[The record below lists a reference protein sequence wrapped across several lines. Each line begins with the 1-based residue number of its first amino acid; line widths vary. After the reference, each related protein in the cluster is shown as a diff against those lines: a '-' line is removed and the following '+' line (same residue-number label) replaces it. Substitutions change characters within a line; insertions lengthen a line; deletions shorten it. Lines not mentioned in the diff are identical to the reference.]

1 MTTVSPIENGKA
13 AMKIDIH
20 SHIMSVAF
28 VEHLLGRDSLPA
40 ATREGNGFVTQCA
53 PLLAIRLGAPILD
66 LATKL
71 DHMDQAG
78 IDVAVLST
86 ALPYPA
92 TLGGAEAD
100 FWAARLNDELA
111 AIVAAHP
118 ARFAAWANL
127 GFGDPQRT
135 VTEIDRCLDEL
146 GLAGFQVFSNIAG
159 RALDAPDVLPVL
171 EHIASRHAPVHL
183 HPTWP
188 ANGIP
193 VDPSTMLGL
202 AFPSDT
208 SLGVLRLIGAG
219 LFDRQPII
227 VASHLGG
234 TLPWLRERLAIYG
247 RDSAP
252 FPNQRPLERP
262 VVEYLDLLNVDTV
275 TYGPASLQF
284 AYTQL
289 GAERMLFG
297 TDHPFGDPDLPNQLI
312 DRLAC
317 TSADRGMIL
326 AGNALRLLQL
336 RTDATEPTVE

>member
-1 MTTVSPIENGKA
+1 
-13 AMKIDIH
+13 MKIDIH
-20 SHIMSVAF
+20 THIMSVAF
-28 VEHLLGRDSLPA
+28 IEHLLGRDSVPA

-53 PLLAIRLGAPILD
+53 PLFGIHLGPPILD

-71 DHMDQAG
+71 HHMDQAG

-100 FWAARLNDELA
+100 YWAARLNDELA
-111 AIVAAHP
+111 AIVVAHP
-118 ARFAAWANL
+118 DRFAGWANL
-127 GFGDPQRT
+127 GFGDTQRT
-135 VTEIDRCLDEL
+135 IAEVDRCVDEL

-159 RALDAPDVLPVL
+159 RPLDAPDVLPVL
-171 EHIASRHAPVHL
+171 EHIASRRAAVHL

-188 ANGIP
+188 ANGLPLDP
-193 VDPSTMLGL
+193 VTMLSC

-219 LFDRQPII
+219 LFDRQPAI

-234 TLPWLRERLAIYG
+234 TLPWLRERLAVYG
-247 RDSAP
+247 QDSAP
-252 FPNQRPLERP
+252 FPNQRKLARPL
-262 VVEYLDLLNVDTV
+262 VEYLDLLNVDTV
-275 TYGPASLQF
+275 TYGPAALQF

-289 GAERMLFG
+289 GPERMLFG
-297 TDHPFGDPDLPNQLI
+297 TDHPFGDPELPNAII

-317 TSADRGMIL
+317 TGADREMIL
-326 AGNALRLLQL
+326 AGNALRLLRL
-336 RTDATEPTVE
+336 RVGATEAVAE